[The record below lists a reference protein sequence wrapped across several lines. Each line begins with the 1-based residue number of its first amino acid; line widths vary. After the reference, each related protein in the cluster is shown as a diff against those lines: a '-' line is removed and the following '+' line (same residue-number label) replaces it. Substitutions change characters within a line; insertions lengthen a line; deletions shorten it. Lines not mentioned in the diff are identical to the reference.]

1 MSRDTA
7 PSPDTAVPEVP
18 TASDEAHGLVNAL
31 SHNAAEWGAS
41 MHTAWFDRKEAAED
55 SLLDFIASLES
66 RSLSSGRGVYVPREA
81 ISDVMLRLRYLANRI
96 YGQQVANDEFASII
110 ADLAALTPPTGDRK

>member
-18 TASDEAHGLVNAL
+18 TMTDLHAAVIFERSQFRGMQPFSEKCLDEIATLV
-31 SHNAAEWGAS
+31 
-41 MHTAWFDRKEAAED
+41 
-55 SLLDFIASLES
+55 

>member
-1 MSRDTA
+1 MTSRH
-7 PSPDTAVPEVP
+7 
-18 TASDEAHGLVNAL
+18 DESLTISMQILSEAGYTHARSNVEEIATLV
-31 SHNAAEWGAS
+31 
-41 MHTAWFDRKEAAED
+41 
-55 SLLDFIASLES
+55 